1 MEHDHF
7 IVAGL
12 KRGLQVQRIWQDL
25 VSEQGFQGRYWSV
38 KRYVMRLKARQP
50 LPIRR
55 LEAAAGLQGEVDFG
69 QRAWVMG
76 PDGKRRR
83 SWVFRVVLSH
93 SRKGYSEVVWRQT
106 TEAFVDCLENAF
118 RHFGGVP
125 ERIVPDNLK
134 AAVTKADWYDPE
146 IHPKIQTFAK
156 HHWTVFLP
164 TKP

>member
-1 MEHDHF
+1 
-7 IVAGL
+7 
-12 KRGLQVQRIWQDL
+12 
-25 VSEQGFQGRYWSV
+25 
-38 KRYVMRLKARQP
+38 
-50 LPIRR
+50 
-55 LEAAAGLQGEVDFG
+55 
-69 QRAWVMG
+69 MG

-83 SWVFRVVLSH
+83 SWVFRVVLWH

-106 TEAFVDCLENAF
+106 TEAFVDCLENVF

-134 AAVTKADWYDPE
+134 AAVTNADWYDPE